1 MSATTR
7 VSPRETTP
15 VQVSSNGG
23 NGLAGKRSGRRIQL
37 DARGQAALGARGDA
51 ASGVG
56 TDGHGAV
63 GSAHEQVAGLQRAR
77 LLAAMVQAT
86 AELGAGS
93 VSVSDV
99 VTRSGVSRRTFY
111 ELFRDREDCLL
122 AALEDALARAG
133 EPVVRAYSDTN
144 GNWASRLRHSLGE
157 LLAFLDSD
165 PAARRLLIVES
176 LAAGPRVLE
185 ERQRVLAT
193 LAEAIKRDGDSAR
206 AGVRRS
212 QIDRSQAKDDPAP
225 LTAEGIIGGVFSV
238 IHARVAQND
247 QGPLLELLNPLM
259 SMIVAPYLGPA
270 AGRKELSKPVPESGK
285 HQTRVV
291 GNPMQGLEMRLTYR
305 TLRVLMELGANPG
318 MSNRQIGEAAGMT
331 DQGQVSKLLSRL
343 DRIGLIENTAGEP
356 GRGGPN
362 AWTLTPRGRQL
373 EQLVHERTT
382 SDGTRSTIT

>member
-7 VSPRETTP
+7 ARSPRRGKARATAVP
-15 VQVSSNGG
+15 AQVESNG
-23 NGLAGKRSGRRIQL
+23 NNALAGKHLRVHVRS
-37 DARGQAALGARGDA
+37 DTRGHAG
-51 ASGVG
+51 SG
-56 TDGHGAV
+56 TDV
-63 GSAHEQVAGLQRAR
+63 GGPIVVNSAHEQVIGLQRAR
-77 LLAAMVQAT
+77 LLVAMVQAT

-99 VTRSGVSRRTFY
+99 VGRSGVSRRTFY

-122 AALEDALARAG
+122 AALEDALARAS
-133 EPVVRAYSDTN
+133 ECVTRAYSDTS
-144 GNWASRLRHSLGE
+144 GGWTGRLRSSLAE
-157 LLAFLDSD
+157 LLGFLDCD

-193 LAEAIKRDGDSAR
+193 LAETIERDGGSAR
-206 AGVRRS
+206 AGARRS
-212 QIDRSQAKDDPAP
+212 RPNRSQTNDGLPP

-238 IHARVAQND
+238 IHARVAQDD
-247 QGPLLELLNPLM
+247 QGPLIELLNPLM
-259 SMIVAPYLGPA
+259 SMIITPYLGPA
-270 AGRKELSKPVPESGK
+270 AARRELSKPIPEGTEC
-285 HQTRVV
+285 QTRST

-318 MSNRQIGEAAGMT
+318 TSNRQIGEAAGMT

-382 SDGTRSTIT
+382 SA

>member
-7 VSPRETTP
+7 VSPRETTLAR
-15 VQVSSNGG
+15 VAANGQS
-23 NGLAGKRSGRRIQL
+23 GLVDKRSG
-37 DARGQAALGARGDA
+37 
-51 ASGVG
+51 
-56 TDGHGAV
+56 
-63 GSAHEQVAGLQRAR
+63 AHEQVAGLQRAR
-77 LLAAMVQAT
+77 LLVAMVQAT

-99 VTRSGVSRRTFY
+99 VGRSGVSRRTFY

-122 AALEDALARAG
+122 AALEDALSRVS
-133 EPVVRAYSDTN
+133 ERVTRAYSDTS
-144 GNWASRLRHSLGE
+144 GGWANMLRRSLCE

-193 LAEAIKRDGDSAR
+193 LAEAIEHDGGSAR
-206 AGVRRS
+206 TGARRS
-212 QIDRSQAKDDPAP
+212 RADSSQANDDPAS
-225 LTAEGIIGGVFSV
+225 LTAEGIVGGVFSV

-247 QGPLLELLNPLM
+247 QAPLLELLNPLM
-259 SMIVAPYLGPA
+259 SMIITPYLGPA
-270 AGRKELSKPVPESGK
+270 AGRRELSKSAPEGVER
-285 HQTRVV
+285 QTRST

-318 MSNRQIGEAAGMT
+318 TSNRQIGEAAGMT

-382 SDGTRSTIT
+382 SA

>member
-7 VSPRETTP
+7 APSPMRGRARAAVP
-15 VQVSSNGG
+15 AQVESNG
-23 NGLAGKRSGRRIQL
+23 NNALVGK
-37 DARGQAALGARGDA
+37 
-51 ASGVG
+51 
-56 TDGHGAV
+56 HP
-63 GSAHEQVAGLQRAR
+63 SAHEQVAGLQRAR
-77 LLAAMVQAT
+77 LLVAMVQAT

-99 VTRSGVSRRTFY
+99 VGRSGVSRRTFY

-122 AALEDALARAG
+122 AALEDALARAS
-133 EPVVRAYSDTN
+133 ERVTLAYGDAS
-144 GNWASRLRHSLGE
+144 GSWAGRLRRSLGE
-157 LLAFLDSD
+157 LLAFLDCD

-185 ERQRVLAT
+185 ERQRILAG
-193 LAEAIKRDGDSAR
+193 LAEAIEQDGAR
-206 AGVRRS
+206 AGAGAH
-212 QIDRSQAKDDPAP
+212 RSQANNGPPP
-225 LTAEGIIGGVFSV
+225 LTAEGVVGGVFSV
-238 IHARVAQND
+238 IHARVAQGD
-247 QGPLLELLNPLM
+247 RGPLIELLNPLM
-259 SMIVAPYLGPA
+259 SMIVTPYLGPA
-270 AGRKELSKPVPESGK
+270 AGRRELSKPVPRSAER
-285 HQTRVV
+285 QTRAA

-318 MSNRQIGEAAGMT
+318 TSNRQIGEAAGMT

-362 AWTLTPRGRQL
+362 AWTLTPRGREL

-382 SDGTRSTIT
+382 SA